1 MQIINEVFAT
11 IKSEIIL
18 TIQRSNT
25 PYDAARQIVVN
36 YQFSPPTA
44 RLLLK
49 SIGEIFNTY
58 NK

>member
-1 MQIINEVFAT
+1 MKIINEVFAT

-25 PYDAARQIVVN
+25 PNDAARQIAVN
-36 YQFSPPTA
+36 YQFTPPTA

-49 SIGEIFNTY
+49 GIREVFNTY
-58 NK
+58 N